1 MQVCQSKQQS
11 AHILP
16 SNAPDSH
23 QLVCQEPAVLSQIVK
38 PYTFALL
45 LKTPPGCFAIYVY
58 FLQVFEKYSEE
69 RPIQTEAEGSNFLP
83 LHVDIRFSQPHF
95 SKDYPFF
102 NVSFGELS
110 QKPGGCRSVSLYLEL
125 FCAIDLPV

>member
-11 AHILP
+11 AHVLP

-23 QLVCQEPAVLSQIVK
+23 QLVCQKPAVLWQTVL

-58 FLQVFEKYSEE
+58 PLQVFEKHSEE
-69 RPIQTEAEGSNFLP
+69 RPVQTEAEGSNFLP
-83 LHVDIRFSQPHF
+83 LHVDIRFSQPHL
-95 SKDYPFF
+95 SKDCPFF
-102 NVSFGELS
+102 SMSFWG
-110 QKPGGCRSVSLYLEL
+110 
-125 FCAIDLPV
+125 AISKNRVAGAL